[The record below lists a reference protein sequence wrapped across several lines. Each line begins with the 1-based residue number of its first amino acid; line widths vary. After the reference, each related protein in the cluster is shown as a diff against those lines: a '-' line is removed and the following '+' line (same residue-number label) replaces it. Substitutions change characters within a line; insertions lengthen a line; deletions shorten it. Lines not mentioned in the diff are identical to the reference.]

1 MSTYFYD
8 LPTTAKRR
16 NTYIHPTQK
25 AGSLRIYSL
34 PELIERNGLNS
45 TAGAFVYPSEL
56 VLFVVRDACRAD
68 ATGEADSELVP
79 LTTYVVADF
88 DSEKGREF
96 VKEAIKSVV
105 SASRS
110 LMLSSV
116 IDSGLVDPWFT
127 QPSVIHPFPVISDPH
142 PLRPFFYPRAV
153 DHRGR
158 AVQDLS

>member
-16 NTYIHPTQK
+16 NTYIHPAQK

-56 VLFVVRDACRAD
+56 ELFVVWDACRAD

-79 LTTYVVADF
+79 LTTYVVADL
-88 DSEKGREF
+88 DSEKGRQF

-105 SASRS
+105 S
-110 LMLSSV
+110 
-116 IDSGLVDPWFT
+116 I
-127 QPSVIHPFPVISDPH
+127 
-142 PLRPFFYPRAV
+142 
-153 DHRGR
+153 
-158 AVQDLS
+158 